1 MPTKWTDLILAFEF
15 VGANNTGEHQAF
27 LCKQTGKVY
36 WHSDSSDELDEL
48 PDDIDDE
55 EKYVRIPDKRELELG
70 KPLALDF
77 VDQFLPDDFAE
88 VQGIFRRRG
97 AYARFKDLLVRRG
110 TLDQWYGFESKA
122 EESALRR
129 WCDLNSIEVS
139 DEN

>member
-1 MPTKWTDLILAFEF
+1 M
-15 VGANNTGEHQAF
+15 
-27 LCKQTGKVY
+27 
-36 WHSDSSDELDEL
+36 DEL
-48 PDDIDDE
+48 PDDIDDD
-55 EKYVRIPDKRELELG
+55 EKYVQIPNKREFDLG
-70 KPLALDF
+70 KPLVFDF
-77 VDQFLPDDFAE
+77 VGQFLPDDFDE
-88 VQGIFRRRG
+88 VQRIFSRKG

>member
-1 MPTKWTDLILAFEF
+1 MPIKWTDLLLAFEF
-15 VGANNTGEHQAF
+15 VGASNTGEHRAF

-36 WHSDSSDELDEL
+36 WHSESSDELDEL

-55 EKYVRIPDKRELELG
+55 ERYVRIPDKRELELG

-77 VDQFLPDDFAE
+77 VGQFLPDDFAE
-88 VQGIFRRRG
+88 VQEIFRRRG

>member
-1 MPTKWTDLILAFEF
+1 MPIKWTDLLLAFDF
-15 VGANNTGEHQAF
+15 VGASNISEHQAF

-48 PDDIDDE
+48 PDDIDDK

-77 VDQFLPDDFAE
+77 VRQFLPDDFAE

>member
-1 MPTKWTDLILAFEF
+1 MPIKWTDLLLAFEF
-15 VGANNTGEHQAF
+15 VGASNTGEHQAF
-27 LCKQTGKVY
+27 LCKQTGEVY

-77 VDQFLPDDFAE
+77 VGQFLPDDLAE